1 MHFGHLFVSL
11 QQITETIIM
20 KPTEL
25 TIQQIERAI
34 RKIAAKFPE
43 TDDSSIITDI
53 HLRASQDSGELLAFD
68 DDDEEINRCVVDQW
82 IDNKDEDFFDHI
94 TQTLRTE
101 LKKHSQIVDAMGI
114 LKPFSFVLEDDEKEP
129 IAELYLA
136 DDDTVIIGGDIM
148 ENLDSDL
155 DNFLEQ
161 LLEE

>member
-1 MHFGHLFVSL
+1 
-11 QQITETIIM
+11 M

-34 RKIAAKFPE
+34 RKIAAKFPDNE
-43 TDDSSIITDI
+43 DSAVITDI

-68 DDDEEINRCVVDQW
+68 DDEQEINRCVVDQW
-82 IDNKDEDFFDHI
+82 IENKEEEFYGHI
-94 TQTLRTE
+94 TQTLRNE
-101 LKKHSQIVDAMGI
+101 LKKNSALIDTMGI

-148 ENLDSDL
+148 EGLDNDL
-155 DNFLEQ
+155 DNFLEE
-161 LLEE
+161 LLEKE

>member
-1 MHFGHLFVSL
+1 MHFAHLFVSL